1 MAENKAGYTWY
12 EKLAR
17 IIVIIAAVAVVVLVA
32 VNMTGIWPHGGARPY
47 VFLTLG
53 IMLAAECVG
62 LFRER
67 RKVAIV
73 CILASAAVI
82 VGVFLKVVL

>member
-1 MAENKAGYTWY
+1 MAGNKVSYTWY
-12 EKLAR
+12 EKIAR
-17 IIVIIAAVAVVVLVA
+17 VIVIIASVAVVCLVA
-32 VNMTGIWPHGGARPY
+32 VNMTGIWPNGGARPY
-47 VFLTLG
+47 VFLALG
-53 IMLAAECVG
+53 IMLAAEFIG

-82 VGVFLKVVL
+82 IGGFLKAVV

>member
-53 IMLAAECVG
+53 IMLAAKYVS
-62 LFRER
+62 LDRD
-67 RKVAIV
+67 RK
-73 CILASAAVI
+73 S
-82 VGVFLKVVL
+82 VV